1 MLMQSFLFSY
11 WGAGRL
17 EGLPEGIKEQGQE
30 DSRLAIEGSDLIYYG
45 MISFRHFD

>member
-1 MLMQSFLFSY
+1 MQSFLFSY
-11 WGAGRL
+11 WGTGRL

-30 DSRLAIEGSDLIYYG
+30 DSRLAIEGPGLIYYG